1 MAELH
6 PGEKRSTTWGKIL
19 LFSARVTSTAL
30 GGAVVT
36 WGCEPCGGY
45 GMSCSGVCTIS
56 VKVRAL
62 HERLTRQS
70 AGTEMTIT
78 LFLLI
83 VNISIE
89 KVGLKRNHS
98 GVVGAVVAALW

>member
-1 MAELH
+1 M
-6 PGEKRSTTWGKIL
+6 GEDTPL
-19 LFSARVTSTAL
+19 LCSRDIYRL
-30 GGAVVT
+30 GG
-36 WGCEPCGGY
+36 CGSHLGGVNRAGRY